1 MSGQNLSY
9 QHTLARPVTATGVGL
24 HTGVPVHLR
33 LLPAPSN
40 TGIIFKRTDLDG
52 FTIDAK
58 ARNVARVSYATSLMR
73 KGVLIS
79 TTEHLLS
86 ALAGMGVD
94 NVIAELD
101 NLEVPIMDGSALPF
115 AALIRE
121 AGVKQ
126 QRASRSYAKI
136 VEPVEVADGLKRIGI
151 YPSETLRVTYR
162 IDFAHPLIGQ
172 QAFEYADRPDDYF
185 SAIAPAR
192 TFGFLEEVEE
202 LRKNK
207 LVRGG
212 SLENVVVLTRDGVMN
227 PEGLRF
233 PDEFCRH
240 KILDLLGD
248 LAMLGL
254 PLLGHV
260 VAERGGHAMHYAL
273 VSKLLREKSCWQVV
287 KSPQLQPDLPSPQA
301 VLATLGS

>member
-1 MSGQNLSY
+1 MVDENWNY
-9 QHTLARPVTATGVGL
+9 QHTLARPVSAFGVGL
-24 HTGVPVHLR
+24 HTGVPVRLR
-33 LLPAPSN
+33 LVPAPSN
-40 TGIIFKRTDLDG
+40 SGIIFKRTDLEG

-58 ARNVARVSYATSLMR
+58 ARNVARLSYATSLMR

-86 ALAGMGVD
+86 ALFSLGVD
-94 NVIAELD
+94 NVVAELD

-121 AGVKQ
+121 AGLRR
-126 QRASRSYAKI
+126 QRALRAYARILK
-136 VEPVEVADGLKRIGI
+136 PLEVSEGLKQIGI
-151 YPSETLRVTYR
+151 YPAEGFRVSYH
-162 IDFAHPLIGQ
+162 IDFAHPMIGRQ
-172 QAFEYADRPDDYF
+172 SLEYCAGSEDYV
-185 SAIAPAR
+185 SGIAPAR
-192 TFGFLEEVEE
+192 TFGFLEEVEM

-212 SLENVVVLTRDGVMN
+212 SLENVVVLSDDGVLN

-233 PDEFCRH
+233 RDEFCRH

-254 PLLGHV
+254 PVLGHI

-273 VSKLLREKSCWQVV
+273 VSKLLREKSCWEIV
-287 KSPQLQPDLPSPQA
+287 KFPESQPEVPSPQA
-301 VLATLGS
+301 ALATLRC